1 MSNSFN
7 SLVNGSSKFLSTHN
21 KRWGVPI
28 ILLSNFLASKKV
40 VFKAFSACL
49 VKGSCFFDIACSM
62 LFF

>member
-7 SLVNGSSKFLSTHN
+7 SLVNGSSKFQVH
-21 KRWGVPI
+21 I
-28 ILLSNFLASKKV
+28 IKGGSSIMLLSNFLASKKV